1 MESQGKYY
9 SAIDGLRA
17 IAVGLVLLYHAG
29 FSFARGGFIG
39 VDIFFVISG
48 FLITGV
54 IARNIE
60 ARTWS
65 FGKFYLRRIA
75 RLTPALLV
83 TVLATLAAG
92 YFILAP
98 DDLAR
103 LGQSSIYA
111 AASVSNFFF
120 WQEAGYFDQTATTK
134 PLLHTWSLG
143 VEEQFYFIW
152 PAIIFLLMRWRGRTG
167 AAIGLAVLGIF
178 SLIAAARFEQS
189 HPDAVFFM
197 MPFRTYQ
204 FALGGLLALLVA
216 LRATNIRNIAGFFCL
231 IILFAVAFS
240 GGDEKSYWMMAVVPA
255 LAAAAFIWSAEARLV
270 KTVFASGPFRWVGK
284 RSYSIYLVHWPIM
297 VLWPMATD
305 FDLSPL
311 EGALGIGVSIL
322 AGAIL
327 QGVVEKPFRFR
338 RNVTANERGRSIAFT
353 AVVFV
358 ACTFV
363 GAHYWALSGFPE
375 RVPEEI
381 QQYTSL
387 KKGWDNRLAAVRAGV
402 CNLSDDASEAEYSV
416 EKCASPPND
425 KPAYMIIGD
434 SYAAGASM
442 VLPAAY
448 KDVYFGQFSMP
459 GCHIR
464 APNAL
469 LPQPKRP
476 WCERFYERAYD
487 LVIKK
492 EFDGVIIS
500 AAWGAER
507 RKTANELIS
516 WAKQNNLDIVLL
528 SDRPRFRD
536 RVPAI
541 ISRSMSI
548 KQAEKRVGKAES
560 PIFKKW
566 AYDMEADFGDAVK
579 VVNMHKVMCDD
590 RCMIFSD
597 TGELLYLDASHI
609 SYEGVE
615 WFGRRLR
622 DQYPDL
628 FRR

>member
-1 MESQGKYY
+1 MENQDKYY

-29 FSFARGGFIG
+29 FNFAKGGFIG
-39 VDIFFVISG
+39 VDVFFVISG
-48 FLITGV
+48 FLITGL

-60 ARTWS
+60 ANTWS

-75 RLTPALLV
+75 RLMPALLV
-83 TVLATLAAG
+83 TVLATLIAG

-103 LGQSSIYA
+103 LGRTSLYA
-111 AASVSNFFF
+111 AMSVSNFFF

-143 VEEQFYFIW
+143 VEEQFYLVW
-152 PAIIFLLMRWRGRTG
+152 PAIVFLLMTWRGKAG
-167 AAIGLAVLGIF
+167 AAIGLAALGIF
-178 SLIAAARFEQS
+178 SLIAAARIEQGN
-189 HPDAVFFM
+189 PDAVFFM

-204 FALGGLLALLVA
+204 FALGGLLALLIA
-216 LRATNIRNIAGFFCL
+216 LRATNSRNIAGYFCL
-231 IILFAVAFS
+231 IILFAVAFT
-240 GGDEKSYWMMAVVPA
+240 GGDDKSYWLMAVIPA
-255 LAAAAFIWSAEARLV
+255 LAAAVFIWSAEAPLV
-270 KTVFASGPFRWVGK
+270 KTLFASGPFRWVGQ

-305 FDLSPL
+305 FDLSPI
-311 EGALGIGVSIL
+311 EGTLGIVVSIV

-327 QGVVEKPFRFR
+327 HGVVEKPFRFK
-338 RNVTANERGRSIAFT
+338 RNVTAIERGRSLAFT
-353 AVVFV
+353 AAVFV

-363 GAHYWALSGFPE
+363 GAHYWALSGFPQ
-375 RVPEEI
+375 RVPEEV

-387 KKGWDNRLAAVRAGV
+387 KTEWANRLTAVRAGV
-402 CNLSDDASEAEYSV
+402 CNLSDEAAEAQYSV
-416 EKCASPPND
+416 EKCASPPIG

-442 VLPAAY
+442 ILPEAY
-448 KDVYFGQFSMP
+448 NEVYFGQFSMP

-464 APNAL
+464 APNVL

-487 LVIKK
+487 LAVKNG
-492 EFDGVIIS
+492 FDGVVIS

-507 RKTANELIS
+507 RKTANELVR

-528 SDRPRFRD
+528 SDRPRFRE

-541 ISRSMSI
+541 VASSMSI
-548 KQAEKRVGKAES
+548 KQAEKRLGKAENLV
-560 PIFKKW
+560 FKKW
-566 AYDMEADFGDAVK
+566 AYDMEADFGDVVK

-590 RCMIFSD
+590 HCMVFSD
-597 TGELLYLDASHI
+597 AGELLYLDSSHI
-609 SYEGVE
+609 SREGAE

-622 DQYPDL
+622 DQYTDL
-628 FRR
+628 FQ